1 MSSGARLAT
10 CMAATVALV
19 LGAAGSAPAETNQ
32 VRIVSTPG
40 LAQFP
45 ARYAF
50 ERKLIAG
57 QAKAQGLGDIKVTYQ
72 QVTSGNVV
80 SDLILSAN
88 ADVGVGGNVP
98 LFTLWDKTRGAQKVR
113 GIMPFSQGHMFLI
126 SSDPQIKSLK
136 DYTDKD
142 RIAMTGVR
150 STTYSMLL
158 QMGSA
163 AAFGWEGRAKLD
175 NITVGM
181 GNDDA
186 MIAMLSGKH
195 EVKSHMTI
203 LPHSTMELASGKAHV
218 VMSSKDLLGGPYTF
232 IVAFA
237 TEKFKTENPKT
248 YAAIAA
254 GLDEAIQHFNAKPRE
269 VAELFKSLE
278 PVKNSVDEIAAMIA
292 GKTPDELQFTS
303 TPNSTQRFTEFMVK
317 SGTMKTQPQS
327 WKDLWFENVHA
338 KSGN

>member
-1 MSSGARLAT
+1 MSLAT
-10 CMAATVALV
+10 TLIRRAALAAAMAIGVASTV
-19 LGAAGSAPAETNQ
+19 SAQTSQ

-45 ARYAF
+45 ARYAV
-50 ERKLIAG
+50 ERGLIAG
-57 QAKAQGLGDIKVTYQ
+57 QAKAQGLGDVKVTYQ

-80 SDLILSAN
+80 SDLILSGN

-126 SSDPQIKSLK
+126 SSDPRIRSLK
-136 DYTDKD
+136 DYTDTD

-158 QMGSA
+158 QMGA
-163 AAFGWEGRAKLD
+163 AKEFGWEARAKLD

-186 MIAMLSGKH
+186 MLAMLSGKH

-203 LPHSTMELASGKAHV
+203 MPHSMMELASGKAHV

-232 IVAFA
+232 VVAFA
-237 TEKFKTENPKT
+237 TEKFKADNPKVYGALT
-248 YAAIAA
+248 A
-254 GLDEAIQHFNAKPRE
+254 GLEEALQHFNSKPRE

-278 PVKNSVDEIAAMIA
+278 PVKNTVDEIAAMIE

-303 TPNSTQRFTEFMVK
+303 TPNSTLRFTEFMVR
-317 SGTMKTQPQS
+317 SGTLKSQPQS
-327 WKDLWFENVHA
+327 WQDLWFENVHG
-338 KSGN
+338 KPGN